1 MNWADEE
8 KILTERLE
16 ILIALKKRF
25 GEEVIEVASKA
36 RLALHQKWMR
46 ELSQET
52 PPNRPAEIFH
62 HSAYTVTSA
71 DSDLLQYEVLED
83 FPNKFAVKIT
93 HCKVADF
100 YRARGFPE
108 IGYAM
113 HCALDFGEATAFW
126 PAIRLKRSRTIMRG
140 DAY

>member
-1 MNWADEE
+1 MNWTDEE

-52 PPNRPAEIFH
+52 PPNRPADIFY

-71 DSDLLQYEVLED
+71 DSDLLQYECWRIPQTNLQ
-83 FPNKFAVKIT
+83 
-93 HCKVADF
+93 
-100 YRARGFPE
+100 
-108 IGYAM
+108 
-113 HCALDFGEATAFW
+113 
-126 PAIRLKRSRTIMRG
+126 
-140 DAY
+140 